1 MVNQPA
7 DPQTTNPNS
16 AQYDPNA
23 PVQVPE
29 GDDLDKMQH
38 SKRDIDL
45 LFRLYLAKRLQS
57 QIGFYQSRIQENEQN
72 SDFTFAAGTLLMTFS
87 SLAATVGAS
96 DVNLAWLSLA
106 AAIFS
111 ALAAMMA
118 SFRQLYAWEKQATIY
133 RDSLLSLERVS
144 LLAPDNDRWQ
154 KTDLTTVFPQ
164 IIERSE
170 EIFSSEVN
178 QWGQFILSKE
188 KPGTEEAQQE
198 DDLTRAMSGF
208 NLSEDQMNVIR
219 ALFASAAGGRQD
231 VTVSANTVK
240 TTDVKVE
247 TQETAA
253 DASSGD
259 NQGEGSFTITT
270 TTTSQMNLTSENPAV
285 VGTSMTIDGAVTPVN
300 DSEPPGVPVP
310 SAPVPAD
317 VLIPGAPG
325 ENTDNAPA
333 ADAAPTPAG
342 VQDAAQALDAAAPP
356 PAPVPAANGQVAA
369 PEEEDDGAVG

>member
-1 MVNQPA
+1 MVNQPV
-7 DPQTTNPNS
+7 DPQVVNPNA

-45 LFRLYLAKRLQS
+45 LFRLYLDKRLQS
-57 QIGFYQSRIQENEQN
+57 QISFYQSRIQENEQN
-72 SDFTFAAGTLLMTFS
+72 ADFTFAAGTLLMTFS
-87 SLAATVGAS
+87 SLAATVSAS
-96 DVNLAWLSLA
+96 DVHLVWLSPA
-106 AAIFS
+106 AAILS

-144 LLAPDNDRWQ
+144 LLAPDNDRWK
-154 KTDLTTVFPQ
+154 KTDLTTVFPD

-178 QWGQFILSKE
+178 QWGQFILAKE
-188 KPGTEEAQQE
+188 KPGSEEAQQQ

-208 NLSEDQMNVIR
+208 NLSDEQMNVIR
-219 ALFASAAGGRQD
+219 ALFASAAGGKQD
-231 VTVSANTVK
+231 VVVSANTVK

-247 TQETAA
+247 TGETEGAGG
-253 DASSGD
+253 GD
-259 NQGEGSFTITT
+259 NQGESSFTITS
-270 TTTSQMNLTSENPAV
+270 TTTSQVNLTSENPAV
-285 VGTSMTIDGAVTPVN
+285 VGTSMTVDGTATPVN
-300 DSEPPGVPVP
+300 DSEPPGVPLP

-317 VLIPGAPG
+317 VLIPGALGDEAEPVAVG
-325 ENTDNAPA
+325 DGQ
-333 ADAAPTPAG
+333 TPA
-342 VQDAAQALDAAAPP
+342 P
-356 PAPVPAANGQVAA
+356 
-369 PEEEDDGAVG
+369 EEDDGAVG